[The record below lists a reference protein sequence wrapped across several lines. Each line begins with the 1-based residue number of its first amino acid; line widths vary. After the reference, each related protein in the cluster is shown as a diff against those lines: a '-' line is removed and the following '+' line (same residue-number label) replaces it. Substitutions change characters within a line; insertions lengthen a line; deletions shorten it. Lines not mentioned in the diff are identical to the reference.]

1 MSAVFAKIEP
11 SDFCRPYS
19 RKRGIS
25 PFIIQLSFTIQY
37 PEFGCEDW
45 KGGNTGPVFEIHSP
59 DVDAESVNRKVLE
72 RAAVSGK
79 GDSERVASM
88 SLSPLLSGRRGFDA
102 SATCELFDRPVPMPD
117 FRSWKFRFI
126 RGPLRPL
133 ALRVYK
139 ALSQIFSR
147 MSENKAQAFYNAVYE
162 VVDIRRENAELKN
175 RIEQLEGRI
184 EGLLSQRSSVQPALQ
199 PGQEKRPEV
208 RPGMRQAAQNKPRP
222 L

>member
-1 MSAVFAKIEP
+1 M
-11 SDFCRPYS
+11 
-19 RKRGIS
+19 
-25 PFIIQLSFTIQY
+25 
-37 PEFGCEDW
+37 
-45 KGGNTGPVFEIHSP
+45 FEIHAP
-59 DVDAESVNRKVLE
+59 GVDSDSINQKVID

-79 GDSERVASM
+79 RDSERIASM

-139 ALSQIFSR
+139 ALSQIFAR
-147 MSENKAQAFYNAVYE
+147 MSENKAQAFYDAVYE
-162 VVDIRRENAELKN
+162 VVDIRRENAELKT
-175 RIEQLEGRI
+175 RIEQLENRI
-184 EGLLSQRSSVQPALQ
+184 ENLLAQRTSVQAPLKS
-199 PGQEKRPEV
+199 GEDKRPEK
-208 RPGMRQAAQNKPRP
+208 PGMRQTAQNKPRP

>member
-1 MSAVFAKIEP
+1 
-11 SDFCRPYS
+11 
-19 RKRGIS
+19 
-25 PFIIQLSFTIQY
+25 
-37 PEFGCEDW
+37 
-45 KGGNTGPVFEIHSP
+45 
-59 DVDAESVNRKVLE
+59 
-72 RAAVSGK
+72 
-79 GDSERVASM
+79 M

-102 SATCELFDRPVPMPD
+102 SATCELYDRPVPMPD

-139 ALSQIFSR
+139 ALSQIFAR

-162 VVDIRRENAELKN
+162 VVDIRRENAELK
-175 RIEQLEGRI
+175 RRLEQLENRV
-184 EGLLSQRSSVQPALQ
+184 EALLSQRSNVQAPIKPAE
-199 PGQEKRPEV
+199 GKAPET